1 MKFIFII
8 IFSFTSISVTT
19 GIELKQ
25 ENLDKIENFVF
36 QDNITPNQFFFNE
49 LISQNIYDDFL
60 NEIEISYSNSYYNKI
75 LIDLI
80 SDNDSYPK
88 EFNKSD
94 FFLYKIQKLSKNNT
108 HFFFLRELFSS
119 VLFEKFNNPE
129 FNEIYLKYLFDYAKF
144 EELCSFYSDLNNNE
158 KLFDSNIIFS
168 TICLLENVNFSQLD
182 LLLEIYDKKTILN
195 INSIYLNS
203 FIKDKLISD
212 TVDYQTIGLIDKYI
226 LFKNPNFFSIK
237 NINLDNVFDAQIY
250 INNEKVIDPNIIYNA
265 YRNRIINKNEF
276 LSIANRVKDSYL
288 FPEYVT
294 YDLISSQ
301 ITINEKLRVISE
313 NLENINMDYYDFS
326 RLIIDNFDN
335 TKLVKG
341 NLKYANS
348 IFLLLLSS
356 EQNFITNFISLLDD
370 YEFTNEFDALFFEGI
385 NNFLSQNKTSD
396 VYYVNNAEFINNP
409 IIMFFIQND
418 YLKIELD
425 IFTFFNLPYEKILSN
440 NYSQLLIHW
449 KLNDDKKAYI
459 ELLDVLNSIEFKYI
473 NEIELNYLNPLF
485 SYNDNLNQLF
495 FNIISYRYFSH

>member
-80 SDNDSYPK
+80 SDNDSYPE

-237 NINLDNVFDAQIY
+237 NIN
-250 INNEKVIDPNIIYNA
+250 
-265 YRNRIINKNEF
+265 
-276 LSIANRVKDSYL
+276 
-288 FPEYVT
+288 
-294 YDLISSQ
+294 
-301 ITINEKLRVISE
+301 
-313 NLENINMDYYDFS
+313 MDYYDFS

-425 IFTFFNLPYEKILSN
+425 KFTFFNLPYEKILSN